1 MNLIKYVPR
10 ESLGL
15 IPTLTLAPCAVAQL
29 DRVTDELGVKL
40 PMEDAAKSIAGS
52 AAAFRSSAYF
62 KSNDWFPTLPCHPFH
77 ALHINCPDET
87 IVTPTLMYSWK
98 DGVIYGEDSIEL
110 ADNYPE
116 IRVIEEVKAEYFCL
130 NRPKKEDNK

>member
-1 MNLIKYVPR
+1 MNLIKYVPK

-29 DRVTDELGVKL
+29 DRTTEALGVTL
-40 PMEDAAKSIAGS
+40 PIADAAKSIAGS
-52 AAAFRSSAYF
+52 AVKFRNSLYFTRSA
-62 KSNDWFPTLPCHPFH
+62 WFPTLPCHPFH
-77 ALHINCPDET
+77 ALHINCPDEQV
-87 IVTPTLMYSWK
+87 ITPTMMYSWK

-130 NRPKKEDNK
+130 DRPKEGSK